1 MTNKV
6 FMIGNL
12 TKDVDIRTTNN
23 GKSVASISLA
33 VKRNFKN
40 DKGEYDTDFFNVV
53 VYGAQADNCAKYLKK
68 GSKISV
74 VGRLQ
79 TRDYEAKDG
88 TKRYVTEIITEEV
101 EFLNQPTTTTKGNDL
116 KAKLEQASMKD
127 TNTELVEIEDDD
139 SLPF

>member
-88 TKRYVTEIITEEV
+88 TKRYVTEIVTEEV
-101 EFLNQPTTTTKGNDL
+101 EFLSQPTTTTKGNDL